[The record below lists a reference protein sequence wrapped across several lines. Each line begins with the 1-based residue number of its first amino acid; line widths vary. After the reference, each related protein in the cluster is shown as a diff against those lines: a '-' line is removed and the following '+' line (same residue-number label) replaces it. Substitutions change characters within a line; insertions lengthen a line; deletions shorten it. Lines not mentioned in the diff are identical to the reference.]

1 MLATPGGKPFT
12 SPDWLFEIKWDGYRC
27 MALVD
32 AGDVHLRTKNG
43 TNCSVWYPEVLPPLA
58 ALPGGP
64 HLIDGEACCLDDIG
78 RSDFNALH
86 ARAARRKWYAGCSQV
101 TLMAFDLLMHDGE
114 DIMRRPLAERKE
126 RLAQLLKDVPPKTVL
141 RVADFPAEEHLYRE
155 VVLGLKLEGFV
166 AKRLA
171 STYTPGVVSPD
182 WVKIK
187 RPGWQEGRNWQDR
200 G

>member
-1 MLATPGGKPFT
+1 MLATPDGKPFS

-32 AGDVHLRTKNG
+32 AGDVQLRTKNG
-43 TNCSVWYPEVLPPLA
+43 ADCGGWYPEVLPPLA

-86 ARAARRKWYAGCSQV
+86 KRAARRKWYSGCSQV
-101 TLMAFDLLMHDGE
+101 TLMAFDLLVHDGTNV
-114 DIMRRPLAERKE
+114 MHCTLAERKE
-126 RLAQLLKDVPPKTVL
+126 RLADLLKAVPARTVL
-141 RVADFPAEEHLYRE
+141 YVTDFPAEERLFRE

-171 STYTPGVVSPD
+171 STYQPGTVSPD

-187 RPGWQEGRNWQDR
+187 REGWQEGRTWR
-200 G
+200 K